1 MKIPTYGTSTHY
13 AGDSGDQYFEW
24 QDAYGA
30 VNGEITARTFRSFVQ
45 PHEVILDF
53 RCGGGHLLNSLNAKK
68 KVGVDINPAALS
80 SARKFCDEA
89 YSTIEEVAS
98 SSIDKVIS
106 NHALE
111 HVPYPINALREM
123 HRVLKPGGILILC
136 VPIDDWRNQQTYNPQ
151 DINHHLNTWTPQ
163 LIGNTLTES
172 GFSASAINIEI
183 LTHAWIPNYPR
194 YFKFERAFNFAC
206 WLYSIRKKRRQLL
219 VTAEK

>member
-1 MKIPTYGTSTHY
+1 MKIPTYGSSTHY
-13 AGDSGDQYFEW
+13 SGDSGDQYFEW
-24 QDAYGA
+24 QDAFGE
-30 VNGEITARTFRSFVQ
+30 VNGKITARTFVSFVQ
-45 PHEVILDF
+45 KDEVILDF
-53 RCGGGHLLNSLNAKK
+53 GCGGVHLINSLHAKK
-68 KVGVDINPAALS
+68 KVGVEINPAALR

-98 SSIDKVIS
+98 HSIDKVIS

-123 HRVLKPGGILILC
+123 YRVLKPGGALILC
-136 VPIDDWRNQQTYNPQ
+136 VPIDDWRNQQTYDPQ

-172 GFSASAINIEI
+172 GFSSSSIKIKI

-194 YFKFERAFNFAC
+194 YYRFERFFNLAC
-206 WLYSIRKKRRQLL
+206 FFYSIKNRRRQLL
-219 VTAEK
+219 VIVKK